1 MAARKT
7 KNNKEYDLSMYSVFL
22 PRGKKKLA
30 NQYPELA
37 NHPDISSL
45 KKSEQLI
52 CWYLGCEASPIS
64 EYYQEG
70 DVHEKRRAI
79 RTALL
84 ESGYFRTNREDK
96 IETNR
101 KREWMEMVEKFK
113 FSSHLIKGIR
123 AFESYLVDKRI
134 QTMISAE
141 NAYNNQL
148 ELLSI
153 DTTSDE
159 FYEYDDDGKKLGRDY
174 DKIAK
179 FTGVVLKVRKELKE
193 ALNDLETQ
201 YSVVLVTEEEKESLG
216 SLLDEMHENNK

>member
-7 KNNKEYDLSMYSVFL
+7 KDNKKYDLSMYSVFL
-22 PRGKKKLA
+22 PRGKKKLI
-30 NQYPELA
+30 NQYPELS
-37 NHPDISSL
+37 NHPDIRSL
-45 KKSEQLI
+45 NLKEQLL

-70 DVHEKRRAI
+70 TGLEKKRAI

-84 ESGYFRTNREDK
+84 ESKYFGTNREEK
-96 IETNR
+96 IETRR
-101 KREWMEMVEKFK
+101 KREWMEMTEKFK
-113 FSSHLIKGIR
+113 FSSHVIKGIK
-123 AFESYLVDKRI
+123 AFESFLVDKRV
-134 QTMISAE
+134 QTIISAE
-141 NAYNNQL
+141 KAYNNQL

-179 FTGVVLKVRKELKE
+179 FTSVVLKVRKELKD
-193 ALNDLETQ
+193 ALNDLESQ
-201 YSVVLVTEEEKESLG
+201 YSVVLVTEEEKEAIG
-216 SLLDEMHENNK
+216 SLLDEMHENTK